1 MCVLLCVCVRERE
14 RERERE
20 IVSKTLRPEV
30 ISFYFSEEQFGA
42 ATKNRNLFTLY
53 F

>member
-1 MCVLLCVCVRERE
+1 MCVCVCE